1 MVNIS
6 QPNKK
11 IPELKIGDGKLKKRF
26 EIKIGWKKFKIT
38 INWQKEGIMKIKEIV
53 ELVLKGLD
61 EALDNAKD
69 KILELAK
76 TELENTEKKKELDTY
91 VINFIMEKVVK
102 PINFMGFDV
111 LADSTISQLLNALVP
126 VITQKVFDLMKSKF
140 ELQ

>member
-1 MVNIS
+1 
-6 QPNKK
+6 
-11 IPELKIGDGKLKKRF
+11 
-26 EIKIGWKKFKIT
+26 
-38 INWQKEGIMKIKEIV
+38 MKIKEIGQ
-53 ELVLKGLD
+53 LILKGLS

-91 VINFIMEKVVK
+91 VINFIIEKVVK
-102 PINFMGFDV
+102 PINFMGFDA

-140 ELQ
+140 EL